1 MVERTLGKERREGFT
16 QVDAS
21 AQEEFSGVLAR
32 EKEGFRE
39 ASIRLR
45 KSEKQNF
52 KKCFLCIMKIMPSY
66 FLKRPHLRLK
76 CL

>member
-1 MVERTLGKERREGFT
+1 MITDWEMEGNQINSPLLIWKVGKAIGGEDTGRGEKRRFS

-39 ASIRLR
+39 ASIRL
-45 KSEKQNF
+45 
-52 KKCFLCIMKIMPSY
+52 
-66 FLKRPHLRLK
+66 
-76 CL
+76 